1 MRVDAARAR
10 AATRADAMAS
20 RCRLGR
26 RPEGSRGATMRA
38 RRARRARWV
47 ECAVT
52 DPPVTREA
60 VRTSDV
66 ELFEGKKR
74 LQTQATALGEGTTL
88 IRSLDWDR
96 DRFDIEFGLEKGTTY
111 NSYIIRGAPGTAA
124 LIDASHEK
132 FRELYMKTLTGE
144 IDPLEI
150 KYVVCSHTE
159 PDHSGLIGDVLK
171 IAPNATVLGSKVC
184 LAFLEN
190 LIHEPFESRVV
201 KGGDV
206 VDLGDGHELKF
217 IMAPNLHWP
226 DTMFTYDPKS
236 RLMYTCDAFG
246 SHYCSEDPFDG
257 DLSALMPHYR
267 FYYECLMKPNARS
280 VLTALRKCES
290 EGADFVGICNG
301 HGPLLRYNVD
311 ELVGDYKKWS
321 ESALAKAKANVAVF
335 YTAEYGFSDRLSQ
348 SIARGLTK
356 TETEVVMMDLLSA
369 DSQELIE
376 TTKHAAG
383 IVLLSPPRAG
393 PANEQLANIIGAV
406 DAKQK
411 FFIAESYGG
420 EDEPVDLLAKK
431 LAELGVTEAFSPLK
445 VTSDPTEGTYQLF
458 EEAGTDLGQLLTKK
472 KTLADMKSAMS
483 PDVAKALGRVSGGLY
498 VVTAAQGTARS
509 AMIASWVAQA
519 SFEPLGFTV
528 AVAKDRAIESLMQ
541 VNDTFVLNCLPEN
554 GFEPLMKHFLTRF
567 PPGAD
572 RFEGVEWAPA
582 NCGAPILGDAV
593 AFMECRVVSRME
605 ANDHWIV
612 YSEVFNGKV
621 FNQDVRTAS
630 HHRKVGSYY

>member
-1 MRVDAARAR
+1 MF
-10 AATRADAMAS
+10 
-20 RCRLGR
+20 
-26 RPEGSRGATMRA
+26 EGS
-38 RRARRARWV
+38 
-47 ECAVT
+47 
-52 DPPVTREA
+52 
-60 VRTSDV
+60 
-66 ELFEGKKR
+66 KR
-74 LQTQATALGEGTTL
+74 LQTQAATDRRRLTL
-88 IRSLDWDR
+88 VRSLDWDR

-111 NSYIIRGAPGTAA
+111 NSYIIRGAPGCAA
-124 LIDASHEK
+124 LVDSSHEK
-132 FRELYMKTLTGE
+132 FRELYLRTVRDE
-144 IDPLEI
+144 IDPTEI
-150 KYVVCSHTE
+150 KYIVCSHTE

-171 IAPNATVLGSKVC
+171 IAPNATVVGSKVA

-190 LIHEPFESRVV
+190 LIHEPFERRVV

-206 VDLGDGHELKF
+206 IDLGDGHELKF

-226 DTMFTYDPKS
+226 DTMFSYDPKS

-246 SHYCSEDPFDG
+246 SHYCTEDPFDG
-257 DLSALMPHYR
+257 ELSALMPHYR

-311 ELVGDYKKWS
+311 ELVGDYKNWS
-321 ESALAKAKANVAVF
+321 EEALAKAKASVAVF

-356 TETEVVMMDLLSA
+356 TETEVIMMDLLTA
-369 DSQELIE
+369 ESQELIE
-376 TTKHAAG
+376 TAKHAAG
-383 IVLLSPPRAG
+383 VVLLSPPSSG
-393 PANEQLANIIGAV
+393 PANDQLANIIGAV
-406 DAKQK
+406 HAKQN
-411 FFIAESYGG
+411 FFVAESYGG
-420 EDEPVDLLAKK
+420 EDEPVDPLATK
-431 LAELGVTEAFSPLK
+431 LAELGVTRGLLSAQGDE
-445 VTSDPTEGTYQLF
+445 PTEGTYQLY

-528 AVAKDRAIESLMQ
+528 SVAKDRAIESLMQ

-554 GFEPLMKHFLTRF
+554 GYEPIMKHFLTRF

-582 NCGAPILGDAV
+582 NCGAPILADAV
-593 AFMECRVVSRME
+593 AYMECRVTSRME

-612 YSEVFNGKV
+612 YSEVSEGKV
-621 FNQDVRTAS
+621 FNQDERTAS